1 MTFGKLLTLSEPQF
15 HLLKVFFCVNRIV
28 LGIKYDIYVK
38 YVSNYD
44 FVMVIFNKGSYDDGI
59 MLMGMND
66 VNIVTYG
73 SPLILGLL
81 EN

>member
-1 MTFGKLLTLSEPQF
+1 ML
-15 HLLKVFFCVNRIV
+15 N
-28 LGIKYDIYVK
+28 K
-38 YVSNYD
+38 YVSNYY
-44 FVMVIFNKGSYDDGI
+44 FVMVIFNKGSYDNGI

-81 EN
+81 ED